1 MQIDRFKQIPSTI
14 DAKLDVKFAMESVVL
29 SQLVGPIRVLPG
41 KLRPIGSLILE
52 KGTWNAEVIR

>member
-1 MQIDRFKQIPSTI
+1 MQTDRFKQIPSTTN
-14 DAKLDVKFAMESVVL
+14 AKLDVKFAMESDVL

-41 KLRPIGSLILE
+41 KLPSIGSLILE